1 LNSFRVEQSAPRL
14 LFFRFAQ
21 SKIRFNSKIAKKH
34 LLVVDLFFSQKA
46 DQAEQTGQCKNRSL
60 KEARKHSNFF
70 VELFGFP
77 AIPPVENVKEA
88 VGAQKRQI
96 NNDFSEKYS
105 IS

>member
-1 LNSFRVEQSAPRL
+1 
-14 LFFRFAQ
+14 
-21 SKIRFNSKIAKKH
+21 
-34 LLVVDLFFSQKA
+34 
-46 DQAEQTGQCKNRSL
+46 L